1 MKTDAQLVV
10 TILIHKQ
17 RSISKLAVQK
27 RVNLSKILAGQS
39 GFTNDEPCI
48 CSVGQGSIISIIYGN
63 NEKE

>member
-17 RSISKLAVQK
+17 RSITKPAVQK